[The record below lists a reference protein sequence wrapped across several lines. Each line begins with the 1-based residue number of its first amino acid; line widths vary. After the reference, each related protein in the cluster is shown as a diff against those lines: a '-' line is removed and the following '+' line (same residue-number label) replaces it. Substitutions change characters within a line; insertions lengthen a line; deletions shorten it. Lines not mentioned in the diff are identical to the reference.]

1 MYSNRDRRPFR
12 RGHVDVIAKYCS
24 VLVIGV
30 LVGAVRGFV
39 RADRM
44 RYHSLLNFTRKTA
57 TFCTRSM
64 TVNRT
69 TRKLKK
75 DQLIAHVTGLSDTRR
90 SGYLILVG
98 AGDRIRY
105 LGFRELGSRA
115 RSQNVVSRLAWTE
128 TQPE

>member
-12 RGHVDVIAKYCS
+12 RGHVDVVAKYCS

-39 RADRM
+39 RAGRM

-64 TVNRT
+64 TVIGTARE
-69 TRKLKK
+69 LKK
-75 DQLIAHVTGLSDTRR
+75 DQLVTHVTGLSDSQR
-90 SGYLILVG
+90 SGYLI
-98 AGDRIRY
+98 
-105 LGFRELGSRA
+105 
-115 RSQNVVSRLAWTE
+115 
-128 TQPE
+128 